1 MHRYNSIL
9 KLVLMV
15 KREVSLFIPIF
26 LQSSLKDVID
36 LFKAYGMKVS
46 AWSEVPK
53 ALKMLKE
60 SNEALQEKAMME
72 KDEALKGKD
81 KALKEKDEALKG
93 KDKALKEKEKA
104 MKAMDEAMR
113 EKDQILIKKDEIIKQ
128 ISKVEVSH
136 TWYCLFSVCAC
147 MVESHHC
154 KILYNVCQLP

>member
-1 MHRYNSIL
+1 
-9 KLVLMV
+9 MV

-26 LQSSLKDVID
+26 LQSSLEDVIA
-36 LFKAYGMKVS
+36 LFKAYDMKVS
-46 AWSEVPK
+46 TWSEVPK
-53 ALKMLKE
+53 AVKMLKE
-60 SNEALQEKAMME
+60 SNEALQGKAMME

-81 KALKEKDEALKG
+81 KALKEKDEAMRVMDEAMRE
-93 KDKALKEKEKA
+93 KDKAMRA
-104 MKAMDEAMR
+104 IDEAMR

-136 TWYCLFSVCAC
+136 TRYCLFSVCAC